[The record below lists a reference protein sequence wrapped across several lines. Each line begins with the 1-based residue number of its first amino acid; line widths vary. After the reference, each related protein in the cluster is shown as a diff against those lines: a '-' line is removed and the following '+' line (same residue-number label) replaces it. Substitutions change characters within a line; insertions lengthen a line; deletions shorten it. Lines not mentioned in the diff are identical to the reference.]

1 MKNFTL
7 SEGSKRTAVLINRS
21 FMELEI
27 VECLERGEREKKRRI
42 EDHKKQNPGDTR
54 TRIRNPDNDGEYGT
68 DKN

>member
-27 VECLERGEREKKRRI
+27 VECLERGESEEK
-42 EDHKKQNPGDTR
+42 EN
-54 TRIRNPDNDGEYGT
+54 
-68 DKN
+68 